1 VDVDGAGSMT
11 MAGAGS
17 LDYAGVAK
25 VAAGQNPVTG
35 IMASLSGAT
44 VADGKVSFPFTLGGT
59 LQAPK
64 FSVKS
69 AGGAGAVGGLES
81 ILGGKGQQTT
91 AQPSEDLVK
100 GISGLFKKKQTTQQ
114 TTQQPQPK

>member
-1 VDVDGAGSMT
+1 

-69 AGGAGAVGGLES
+69 GGAGGAVGGLS
-81 ILGGKGQQTT
+81 GLLGSSQQTGT
-91 AQPSEDLVK
+91 EPSQTQQTPADLVK
-100 GISGLFKKKQTTQQ
+100 GVSGLFKKKQTTQQ
-114 TTQQPQPK
+114 PQPK